1 MVEKA
6 VNYLLQKLAPFFESE
21 VNLLTWVGK
30 QDTEHQKDRLE
41 LIRTFLRD
49 PDELE
54 DSDDELKI
62 WAKQVRDVVHKTED
76 LLDEL
81 ELLQTHNHSD
91 GFSVSFSKISCCIRN
106 MKARYRISSE
116 LKDMDCRMR
125 NILSDRQRFLSRFEA
140 ASRTSNSISTVNTWH
155 DQRGDA
161 LLLDSNDLVGIDRQ
175 KGQFIE
181 WLFKGCSSRGVIS
194 VTGMGGLGKTT
205 LVKKVYDDPEIKRH
219 FKTCVWITVSQSS
232 STEELLKDTV
242 KKLFHDIS
250 RPVPEGLE
258 SMRNDQLKVIINKL
272 LKRRRY
278 LVVFDDMWHM
288 YEWEAVKY
296 AFPNNTCGSRVMITT
311 RKTDLASLSS
321 IESKGKVYNMQRL
334 SEDEAWDLFCR
345 KTFPDHSC
353 PSYLMSICKSILRK
367 CEGLPLAIVAV
378 SGVLATKDRRAID
391 EWDMI
396 CRSLGAEIQGNDKLD
411 NLKKVLGLSF
421 SDLPSQ
427 LKQCILYL
435 SIFPEAYLIKRMRLI
450 RLWIAEGFIEAKEG
464 RTLEEVAED
473 YLKEL
478 LNRNLIQVAKTTSD
492 GRVKT
497 IRIHALLREILI
509 LKSKHQNF
517 AAIVKEK
524 SAAWPEKTRRLSLHS
539 TLPNGLIQRS
549 VSQLRSLFM
558 FGVAEK
564 ISLHK
569 LFPGGF
575 RLLNVLDF
583 EKAPLKKFPVQMTD
597 LYHLKYLSLR
607 KTKVKIIPSSIGKL
621 QNLETLDVKYSSVT
635 ELPADITKLRKLR
648 HLLVYHHHAKVR
660 SFVKFHSKCGFKAI
674 HDIGNLQSLQKL
686 CFIEVDQCCRTI
698 IKQLGGLTQLRRLG
712 IMKLREEDGRV
723 FCSSIERLTNLRA
736 LSITSEGEDKIV
748 DLRFLSSPH
757 PFLQRLYLSGHMH
770 ELPKWI
776 PSLHS
781 LIKLILKWSN
791 LKHDPLV
798 YLQDLPNLAHLEL
811 LQVYDGDTLCFK
823 SGKFK
828 KLKVLGLDKFD
839 ELRQVNVEQSAM
851 PCLEKLIIQRCELL
865 KNVPSGMQHLTK
877 LKVLEFFDMPDELI
891 TTLYPDDRGEDY
903 WKVAHIP
910 EVYFTYWRDG
920 GWDVYALESFRESS
934 PRSGLVMRSHEH
946 RNLWKG

>member
-1 MVEKA
+1 MAEKA
-6 VNYLLQKLAPFFESE
+6 VKYLLQKLVPLFESE
-21 VNLLTWVGK
+21 LKLFGWVGTN
-30 QDTEHQKDRLE
+30 DAGHQKDRLE
-41 LIRTFLRD
+41 LIRALLKD

-54 DSDDELKI
+54 DSDEELKI
-62 WAKQVRDVVHKTED
+62 WARQVRDVVHKTED

-81 ELLQTHNHSD
+81 ELLQRHNHSD
-91 GFSVSFSKISCCIRN
+91 GFSVSLSKISCCIRN

-125 NILSDRQRFLSRFEA
+125 NILSGHQGFLSRYEA
-140 ASRTSNSISTVNTWH
+140 AARASNSISTVNTWH

-175 KGQFIE
+175 KNQFIE
-181 WLFKGCSSRGVIS
+181 WLVRGCSSREVIS
-194 VTGMGGLGKTT
+194 VAGMGGLGKTT
-205 LVKKVYDDPEIKRH
+205 LVKKVYDDPEVKIH
-219 FKTCVWITVSQSS
+219 FKTCAWVTVSHSS
-232 STEELLKDTV
+232 CTEELLKDTV
-242 KKLFHDIS
+242 KKLFHEIR

-258 SMRNDQLKVIINKL
+258 SMKGDQLKVIIKKL

-278 LVVFDDMWHM
+278 LVVFDDVWHM

-296 AFPNNTCGSRVMITT
+296 ALPNNTCGSRVMITT
-311 RKTDLASLSS
+311 RKTDLASISS
-321 IESKGKVYNMQRL
+321 IESKGKVYSMQRL

-353 PSYLMSICKSILRK
+353 PSYLVCICKSILRK

-378 SGVLATKDRRAID
+378 SGILATKDRRAID
-391 EWDMI
+391 EWDML
-396 CRSLGAEIQGNDKLD
+396 CRCLGAEIQGNDKLD

-421 SDLPSQ
+421 SDLPHQ
-427 LKQCILYL
+427 LKHCILYL

-450 RLWIAEGFIEAKEG
+450 RLWMAEGFIEAKEG

-478 LNRNLIQVAKTTSD
+478 LNRNLIQVAKTTSG

-497 IRIHALLREILI
+497 LRIHALLREILI
-509 LKSKHQNF
+509 LKSKDQNF
-517 AAIVKEK
+517 AAIINEK
-524 SAAWPEKTRRLSLHS
+524 SAAWPERTRRLSVHS
-539 TLPNGLIQRS
+539 TFPKGQNQRS

-558 FGVAEK
+558 FRVAEK
-564 ISLHK
+564 FSLHK

-583 EKAPLKKFPVQMTD
+583 EKAPLKKFPVQITD

-607 KTKVKIIPSSIGKL
+607 KTKVKTIPSSIGKL
-621 QNLETLDVKYSSVT
+621 QNLETLDVKYNSVT
-635 ELPADITKLRKLR
+635 ELPADITKLHKLR
-648 HLLVYHHHAKVR
+648 HLLVYHYHTKVR
-660 SFVKFHSKCGFKAI
+660 SYAHAKCGFKAL
-674 HDIGNLQSLQKL
+674 HGIGNLQSLQKL
-686 CFIEVDQCCRTI
+686 CFMEVDQCCI
-698 IKQLGGLTQLRRLG
+698 PLIKQLEGLTQLRRLG
-712 IMKLREEDGRV
+712 IMKLREEDSRA

-736 LSITSEGEDKIV
+736 LSVTSEGENKAI
-748 DLRFLSSPH
+748 DLRFLCSPH
-757 PFLQRLYLSGHMH
+757 PFLQRLYLSGHLH
-770 ELPKWI
+770 ELPMWI

-781 LIKLILKWSN
+781 LVKLILKWSN

-811 LQVYDGDTLCFK
+811 LQVYDGDTLCFE

-839 ELRQVNVEQSAM
+839 GLRQVNVEKDAM

-865 KNVPSGMQHLTK
+865 KNVPSGIQHLTK
-877 LKVLEFFDMPDELI
+877 LKTLEFFDMPDELI
-891 TTLYPDDRGEDY
+891 MTLYPDDRGEDY

-920 GWDVYALESFRESS
+920 GWDVYALESFKESS
-934 PRSGLVMRSHEH
+934 PRSGIVMRSHEH
-946 RNLWKG
+946 RNLWKV

>member
-1 MVEKA
+1 MAERA
-6 VNYLLQKLAPFFESE
+6 VNYLLEKLMPFFESE
-21 VNLLTWVGK
+21 FKLFTRVGE
-30 QDTEHQKDRLE
+30 DVEHQKDRLE
-41 LIRTFLRD
+41 LIRSLLRD
-49 PDELE
+49 PDDLE
-54 DSDDELKI
+54 DGDEELKI
-62 WAKQVRDVVHKTED
+62 WVRQVRDAVHETED

-81 ELLQTHNHSD
+81 ELLQIHNHSD
-91 GFSVSFSKISCCIRN
+91 GFSVSLRKISCCIRN
-106 MKARYRISSE
+106 MKARYRIASE

-125 NILSDRQRFLSRFEA
+125 NILSEHRRFISRYEA
-140 ASRTSNSISTVNTWH
+140 SVHASNSISADNTWN

-161 LLLDSNDLVGIDRQ
+161 LLLDNNDLVGIGRR
-175 KGQFIE
+175 KNKFIQ
-181 WLFKGCSSRGVIS
+181 WLVTGCSSRRVIS

-205 LVKKVYDDPEIKRH
+205 LVKKVYDDPEVKRH

-242 KKLFHDIS
+242 EQLFYEI
-250 RPVPEGLE
+250 RQPVPRGLE
-258 SMRNDQLKVIINKL
+258 SMSTVKLKGIIKKL
-272 LKRRRY
+272 LERRRY

-296 AFPNNTCGSRVMITT
+296 ALPNNNCSSRIMITT
-311 RKTDLASLSS
+311 RKTDLAYMSS
-321 IESKGKVYNMQRL
+321 FESKGKVYNMQCL
-334 SEDEAWDLFCR
+334 PEEEAWDLFCR

-353 PSYLMSICKSILRK
+353 PSYLVCICKSILRK
-367 CEGLPLAIVAV
+367 CEGLPLAIVAL
-378 SGVLATKDRRAID
+378 SGILATKDRCAID

-396 CRSLGAEIQGNDKLD
+396 CRSIGAEIQGNDKLD

-421 SDLPSQ
+421 SDLPHQ
-427 LKQCILYL
+427 LKHCILYL

-464 RTLEEVAED
+464 RTVEEVAED

-497 IRIHALLREILI
+497 LRIHALLREILI
-509 LKSKHQNF
+509 LKSKDQNF

-524 SAAWPEKTRRLSLHS
+524 SAAWPEKTRRLSVFS
-539 TLPNGLIQRS
+539 SLPKGQHQRS

-564 ISLHK
+564 LSLHK

-575 RLLNVLDF
+575 RLLNVLDL
-583 EKAPLKKFPVQMTD
+583 EKAPLRKFPVQITN

-607 KTKVKIIPSSIGKL
+607 KTEVKIIPSCIGKL
-621 QNLETLDVKYSSVT
+621 QKLETLDVKYSSVT
-635 ELPADITKLRKLR
+635 EFPADITNLHKLR
-648 HLLVYHHHAKVR
+648 HLLVYHHRSKVR
-660 SFVKFHSKCGFKAI
+660 SYAKFHSKCGFKAF
-674 HDIGNLQSLQKL
+674 HEIGNLQSLQKL
-686 CFIEVDQCCRTI
+686 CFIEVDQCSSTT
-698 IKQLGGLTQLRRLG
+698 IKQLEGLTQLRKLG
-712 IMKLREEDGRV
+712 ILKLREEDGRA

-736 LSITSEGEDKIV
+736 LSVTSEGKNKAI

-757 PFLQRLYLSGHMH
+757 PFLQRLYLSGHLD

-781 LIKLILKWSN
+781 LVKLFLKWSN

-811 LQVYDGDTLCFK
+811 LQVCDGHILCFK

-839 ELRQVNVEQSAM
+839 ELRQVNVEEGAM
-851 PCLEKLIIQRCELL
+851 PCLEKLIIQRCRLL
-865 KNVPSGMQHLTK
+865 KNVPSGIQYLTK
-877 LKVLEFFDMPDELI
+877 LKILEFFDMPDELI
-891 TTLYPDDRGEDY
+891 MTLYPDGRGEDH
-903 WKVAHIP
+903 WKIAHIP

-920 GWDVYALESFRESS
+920 GWDVYTLEGFKESS
-934 PRSGLVMRSHEH
+934 PRSGIVMRSHEH
-946 RNLWKG
+946 RNLWKV